1 MFLSFGTTP
10 HSGDTINT
18 LLKRI
23 AASTSGGG
31 GGGGGGFQDLN
42 GAGYPIVL
50 GITPDAVN
58 QKYHDTAN
66 DTYWWATGLTSADWH
81 QFV

>member
-23 AASTSGGG
+23 ASSTSGGG
-31 GGGGGGFQDLN
+31 GGGG
-42 GAGYPIVL
+42 
-50 GITPDAVN
+50 
-58 QKYHDTAN
+58 TAN
-66 DTYWWATGLTSADWH
+66 MSGSGSPVGVVTPTAANIWYRDTSTDNYWWATGATNADWTP
-81 QFV
+81 VV